1 MKETKLPIP
10 WSSKVPKRYKRNV
23 VVGDLHRTKRIG
35 FDFDQEVTNIKMKY
49 RKADF
54 PQRYV
59 NSIIRKF
66 YEEQQKTTDPD
77 SFLIP
82 PGLFNEEED
91 KGFLLVEIPF
101 CEKKELLSKTF
112 LKKFDAYTNS
122 RFRVSI
128 KWLTKKTKT
137 LFPLKDR
144 NTLSAKFMRVCALVV
159 SRTWVKLNEMSNKDG
174 ANTALH
180 TILNQPIIWKKT
192 QHTLSHGKLLM
203 MLH

>member
-66 YEEQQKTTDPD
+66 YEEQQKTTDPN

-101 CEKKELLSKTF
+101 FEKNELLSKTF

-137 LFPLKDR
+137 LFPLKD
-144 NTLSAKFMRVCALVV
+144 
-159 SRTWVKLNEMSNKDG
+159 
-174 ANTALH
+174 
-180 TILNQPIIWKKT
+180 
-192 QHTLSHGKLLM
+192 
-203 MLH
+203 